1 LRGGLV
7 FFETVQL
14 SHGMPT
20 NSPDERL
27 IALEMSV
34 SHLQHE
40 LQQMHEVM
48 LAQQQDISVLRRDL
62 QRAHG
67 KIDRLQEPSE
77 PGDALD
83 ERPPHY

>member
-1 LRGGLV
+1 
-7 FFETVQL
+7 
-14 SHGMPT
+14 MPT

-27 IALEMSV
+27 FALEMSV

>member
-7 FFETVQL
+7 FSETVQL

>member
-1 LRGGLV
+1 
-7 FFETVQL
+7 
-14 SHGMPT
+14 MA
-20 NSPDERL
+20 
-27 IALEMSV
+27 IEMSV

-40 LQQMHEVM
+40 VQQMHEVM
-48 LAQQQDISVLRRDL
+48 LAQQDEISALRRDL

-77 PGDALD
+77 SGDALD

>member
-1 LRGGLV
+1 
-7 FFETVQL
+7 
-14 SHGMPT
+14 MPT

-40 LQQMHEVM
+40 VEQMHEVM
-48 LAQQQDISVLRRDL
+48 LAQQEEISALRRDL
-62 QRAHG
+62 QRVNG
-67 KIDRLQEPSE
+67 KIDHLQEPSE

>member
-1 LRGGLV
+1 M
-7 FFETVQL
+7 
-14 SHGMPT
+14 ST

-27 IALEMSV
+27 MALEMSV

-40 LQQMHEVM
+40 VQQMHEVM
-48 LAQQQDISVLRRDL
+48 LAQQEEIAALRRDL

>member
-1 LRGGLV
+1 
-7 FFETVQL
+7 
-14 SHGMPT
+14 M
-20 NSPDERL
+20 
-27 IALEMSV
+27 ALEMSV

-48 LAQQQDISVLRRDL
+48 LAQQEDISALRRDL
-62 QRAHG
+62 QRALG
-67 KIDRLQEPSE
+67 KIDRIQEPSE